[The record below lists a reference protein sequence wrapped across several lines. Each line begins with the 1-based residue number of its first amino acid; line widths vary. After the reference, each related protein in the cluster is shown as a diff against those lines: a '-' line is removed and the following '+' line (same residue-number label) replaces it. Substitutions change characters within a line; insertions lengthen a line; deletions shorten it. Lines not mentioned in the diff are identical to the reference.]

1 MNSIVDEN
9 IKALLANCVVT
20 KRHIYVEVGQERTID
35 VEDLVTHQHYSLVIT
50 ADKAIV
56 DRFQCTA
63 QTCDLYN
70 LKSCIGCRCLSGGR
84 PDKTS
89 VVFQILDVK
98 EVSAELSE

>member
-1 MNSIVDEN
+1 MNSIVNEN

-20 KRHIYVEVGQERTID
+20 KRHIYVEVEQERTID
-35 VEDLVTHQHYSLVIT
+35 VEDLVTHQHYSLLIT
-50 ADKAIV
+50 ADKSIV
-56 DRFQCTA
+56 NRFQCTA

-89 VVFQILDVK
+89 VVFRILDVK

>member
-1 MNSIVDEN
+1 MNSIVNEN
-9 IKALLANCVVT
+9 IRALLANCVVT
-20 KRHIYVEVGQERTID
+20 KKHIYVEVGQERTID

-50 ADKAIV
+50 ADKSIV
-56 DRFQCTA
+56 DCFQCTA

-89 VVFQILDVK
+89 VVFRILDIK
-98 EVSAELSE
+98 EVPAELLE